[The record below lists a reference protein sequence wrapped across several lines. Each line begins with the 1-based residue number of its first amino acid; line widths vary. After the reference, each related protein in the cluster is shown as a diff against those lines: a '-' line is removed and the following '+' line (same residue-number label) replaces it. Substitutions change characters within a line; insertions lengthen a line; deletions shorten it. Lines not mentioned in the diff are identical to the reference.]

1 MDKSDR
7 VCYNISMKRIAIIIL
22 GLLVNLITTNVYATS
37 STAAAIDHHTLAP
50 VLKKAMPAV
59 VNVSVRGQLPPI
71 ILPYGQIPDHLKPET
86 PLQPGTPFPPDIKI
100 TPKFEG
106 VGSGIIVNAKQGYI
120 LTNAH
125 VIKDAKII
133 IVTLKDGRRLEGK
146 VLGADEQ
153 SDIAVIQVK
162 ARHLSA
168 ISFADSDEMK
178 VGDFVAAIGN
188 PFGLSQT
195 VTAGVV
201 SGLGRSHLGIEG
213 YENFIQTDAPI
224 NPGNSG
230 GALINMQGKLVGIN
244 TAIVT
249 PYPIGGSV
257 GIGFAIPSNMAK
269 SVMEQIIKYGKVE
282 HSIIGIIVQ
291 NVTPSLADALHL
303 TNTKGALVS
312 QVIPESPADE
322 AGIKVKDIIIALNG
336 KPVSN
341 AFQVGTTVGL
351 LRPGTKVGL
360 KIIRNG
366 KTRSVYPI
374 TISHQKV
381 KEIQERIQKPL
392 LNGLALRNFNQL
404 ENDQQ
409 TTGVQIIDVDEFSLA
424 YSSGLRPG
432 DIILSANEQPVTNI
446 DELKKISKRH
456 PDNLLLKITR
466 RDGGDI
472 FVVLEM

>member
-1 MDKSDR
+1 
-7 VCYNISMKRIAIIIL
+7 MKRIALISLGII
-22 GLLVNLITTNVYATS
+22 VNLLTTNIYATS
-37 STAAAIDHHTLAP
+37 STAAAIDHQTLAP
-50 VLKKAMPAV
+50 MLKKVMPAV

-71 ILPYGQIPDHLKPET
+71 ILPYEQIPDYLKPEA
-86 PLQPGTPFPPDIKI
+86 PQPGTPFSPDIKV

-106 VGSGIIVNAKQGYI
+106 IGSGVIVNAEHGYI

-125 VIKDAKII
+125 VTKDAKII

-162 ARHLSA
+162 AKHLDA
-168 ISFADSDEMK
+168 ISFADSDEAK

-195 VTAGVV
+195 VTAGVI
-201 SGLGRSHLGIEG
+201 SGLGRSQLGIEG

-230 GALINMQGKLVGIN
+230 GALVNMQGQLVGIN
-244 TAIVT
+244 TAIIS
-249 PYPIGGSV
+249 PYSVGGSV

-282 HSIIGIIVQ
+282 HSIIGVIVQ
-291 NVTPSLADALHL
+291 NVTPSLADALNL
-303 TNTKGALVS
+303 SSTKGALVS
-312 QVIPESPADE
+312 QVLPESPADE
-322 AGIKVKDIIIALNG
+322 SGIKVKDIIISLNG
-336 KPVSN
+336 KPVSS

-351 LRPGTKVGL
+351 LRPDTKINL

-366 KTRSVYPI
+366 KTINVSPT
-374 TISHQKV
+374 TISPKKV
-381 KEIQERIQKPL
+381 KEIQESLQKPL
-392 LNGLALRNFNQL
+392 LYGLSLKNFNQL

-409 TTGVQIIDVDEFSLA
+409 TTGVQVMDVDEFSLA

-432 DIILSANEQPVTNI
+432 DVILSANEQSVTNI
-446 DELKKISKRH
+446 DDLKKIAIRYPNS
-456 PDNLLLKITR
+456 LLLKVNR

-472 FVVLEM
+472 FVVLER

>member
-1 MDKSDR
+1 MDKNLS
-7 VCYNISMKRIAIIIL
+7 VCYNTIMRRIAIISVGI
-22 GLLVNLITTNVYATS
+22 LVNLLVTNIYATS
-37 STAAAIDHHTLAP
+37 STAAAIAHQTLAP
-50 VLKKAMPAV
+50 MLKKVMPAV

-71 ILPYGQIPDHLKPET
+71 ILPYEQIPDYLKPQT
-86 PLQPGTPFPPDIKI
+86 PLQPGSPSPDIQI

-106 VGSGIIVNAKQGYI
+106 VGSGVIVNSAHGYI

-133 IVTLKDGRRLEGK
+133 IITLKDGRRLEGK

-162 ARHLSA
+162 ARHLDA
-168 ISFADSDEMK
+168 ISFADSDIAK

-195 VTAGVV
+195 VTAGVI
-201 SGLGRSHLGIEG
+201 SGLGRSQLGIEG

-230 GALINMQGKLVGIN
+230 GALVDMQGHLVGIN
-244 TAIVT
+244 TAIVS
-249 PYPIGGSV
+249 PYSVGGSV

-282 HSIIGIIVQ
+282 HSIIGVIVQ
-291 NVTPSLADALHL
+291 NVTPSLADALNL
-303 TNTKGALVS
+303 SSTKGALVS
-312 QVIPESPADE
+312 QVLPESPADE

-351 LRPGTKVGL
+351 LRPDTKINL
-360 KIIRNG
+360 KIVRNG
-366 KTRSVYPI
+366 KTINVHPT
-374 TISHQKV
+374 TISPKKI
-381 KEIQERIQKPL
+381 KEVQESIQKPL
-392 LNGLALRNFNQL
+392 LYGLSLRNFNQL

-409 TTGVQIIDVDEFSLA
+409 TTGVQVIDVDEFSLA

-432 DIILSANEQPVTNI
+432 DVILSANEQSISNI
-446 DELKKISKRH
+446 DELKKIAARH
-456 PDNLLLKITR
+456 PDSLLLKVNR
-466 RDGGDI
+466 KDGGNI
-472 FVVLEM
+472 FVVLER